1 MLRRALLF
9 ALSPALLVVLAG
21 ALPTIARAGTVT
33 VTVNGANGR
42 PAPDTVVMVRRA
54 ASFQT
59 FERSAPAVI
68 VQKDIRFSPYVTV
81 VPRGG
86 TVRFLNEDGYAHHVR
101 SMPTGPLGSVA
112 PAANFEF
119 RLAAARGANRPSAD
133 LVLDTPGAI
142 ALGCHLHGSMRAH
155 ILVTSTPWYAVTDAE
170 GKATIDLP
178 EGAGEVQLWHP
189 DQITEQASRPVQVG
203 SGTQALPLQLNFNPP
218 RRRVDAPRDEYRY

>member
-1 MLRRALLF
+1 MRIRL
-9 ALSPALLVVLAG
+9 PALPALVAAACAWLAAACPAVAGVLQ
-21 ALPTIARAGTVT
+21 ITVT
-33 VTVNGANGR
+33 GTNGR
-42 PAPDTVVMVRRA
+42 PAADTVVLVRRA
-54 ASFQT
+54 ASFQPLDL
-59 FERSAPAVI
+59 SKPVVI
-68 VQKDIRFSPYVTV
+68 TQKDIRFSPYVTV

-119 RLAAARGANRPSAD
+119 RLAAARGGNRPGAD
-133 LVLDTPGAI
+133 VVLDTAGAI

-155 ILVTSTPWYAVTDAE
+155 ILVANTPWFAVTDAE

-178 EGAGEVQLWHP
+178 EGAGELQLWHP

-203 SGTQALPLQLNFNPP
+203 SGTLALPLQLNFNPP
-218 RRRVDAPRDEYRY
+218 RRRVEASRDEYRY